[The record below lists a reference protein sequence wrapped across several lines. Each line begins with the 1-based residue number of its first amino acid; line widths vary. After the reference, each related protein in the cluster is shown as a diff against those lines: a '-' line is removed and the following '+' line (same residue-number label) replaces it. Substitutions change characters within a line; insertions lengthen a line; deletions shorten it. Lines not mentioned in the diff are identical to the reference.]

1 MIKGEFARAIT
12 SDGLELVGLWASP
25 QGGSPKTAV
34 LHVHGLAGNF
44 YENRFVDA
52 AAAAATG
59 AGLGFLTVNNR
70 GHEYISDS
78 ICQASDGTTGSRQ
91 IGGAYEIFEDCAKDI
106 QAWVDFLKGCGVE
119 TIILQGHSHGAL
131 KVTHYWAHAHTREH
145 GLKGLILLSPSDDF
159 GMQRYRMGRR
169 FDEIVGI
176 ARNLV
181 AEGRGTE
188 FMSHDYHPYL
198 MSAQTYYDTFRP
210 ESHLKIFNI
219 SMTDTHTYHELE
231 KVKAPVL
238 LIVGSVEESFI
249 GRPDE
254 FLADVKRRFK
264 GTKDFTGHVIDGA
277 PHSYLGHE
285 GEVGRHIG
293 EWLTAHFKA

>member
-1 MIKGEFARAIT
+1 MLEGELTRVIT
-12 SDGLELVGLWASP
+12 SDGLELVGLWVVPPGAT
-25 QGGSPKTAV
+25 PKAAV

-52 AAAAATG
+52 AAEAATA

-78 ICQASDGTTGSRQ
+78 IFQAPDGTTASRQ
-91 IGGAYEIFEDCAKDI
+91 LGGAYEIFEDCARDI
-106 QAWVDFLKGCGVE
+106 QAWVDLLKARGVE

-131 KVTHYWAHAHTREH
+131 KVTYYWAHAKEQ
-145 GLKGLILLSPSDDF
+145 GLQGLILLSPSDDF

-176 ARNLV
+176 ARKLV

-210 ESHLKIFNI
+210 ESRLKIFNI

-238 LIVGSVEESFI
+238 VIVGSVEESFI

-254 FLADVKRRFK
+254 FVTDVRRRFK

-285 GEVGRHIG
+285 AQVGRHIG
-293 EWLTAHFKA
+293 EWLAAHFKA